1 MYDEYSVYANPS
13 LKYYHYRNNKVVHSH
28 NILSFQFPD
37 MFTNYKGITIGNDK
51 RRVNNPWLNIRK
63 N

>member
-51 RRVNNPWLNIRK
+51 RRVNNP
-63 N
+63 